1 MVTWIK
7 IYSEVDSDE
16 TSRWYRVRGRKRRVV
31 VSHGLSYDVSKTT
44 ETRMAGKGK
53 NSEVRARWGN
63 MMERRKENTYLYRSR
78 NGETKGDFEGLKL
91 SSLTKSHWSQSS
103 IKRSQKVSVSQSL
116 TKSQVSW
123 DFPFH
128 VCPPTQ
134 RTRWALIIILF
145 NWWWDP
151 FWLIDN
157 PSANL

>member
-16 TSRWYRVRGRKRRVV
+16 TSRWYRVRGRKRRAV

-116 TKSQVSW
+116 TKSQVS
-123 DFPFH
+123 
-128 VCPPTQ
+128 
-134 RTRWALIIILF
+134 
-145 NWWWDP
+145 
-151 FWLIDN
+151 
-157 PSANL
+157 